1 MCSLRQVTTLKKS
14 RPKTSS
20 NFDKIFAVQQFVP
33 FAILLTALSFASAQ
47 IPDAQFFETSVRPI
61 LRANCWG
68 CHSEANATSGLS
80 LQTRESILR
89 GGNRGASVDIIL
101 NAARHVGELKMPP
114 DKQLGADQIATLEKW
129 VAAGMPVPDNL
140 LKSKRPGS
148 SHWAFQPVIRHP
160 LPAVGNTKWLRNPID
175 SFILAK
181 LEAASLNPSPEAN
194 RATLLRRVSLDLTGL
209 PPTLVELNNFLTD
222 QSPNAYEK
230 QIDRLL
236 ASPHYGERWGRN
248 WLDIARYADSDGYTI
263 DAPRDIWMYRDWVIK
278 ATNDDMPFDRFVV
291 EQLAGD
297 LLPNPT
303 HPQLIATGFNRN
315 TTSNFEGGIDF
326 EQYRVEAVADRVAT
340 TGAAF
345 LGLTLGCARCH
356 DHKYDPVSQREY
368 YQLFAFFN
376 NSDEVDK
383 EAERKFFNKP
393 FLEIGTDKEKAD
405 FADWQQKILDAEERM
420 RMRLAVYSGDLTKDE
435 ILVSIDKELATLRA
449 NKPKLPRTMIM
460 RDLAKPRDAYVHLG
474 GDFMRK
480 GAPVTPGVPRILPP
494 LAKPSIHANRLDLAE
509 WLVDPK
515 HPLTSRVT
523 VNRVWQN
530 YFGRGIVDSESD
542 FGAQGDKP
550 THAELLD
557 WLALEFIEK
566 GWSQKALHRLIVT
579 SATYRQGSNPSATDP
594 ENKLFSHQNR
604 LRLDAEIIR
613 DASLI
618 ASGLFAPKLGGPS
631 VYPPQPAGVY
641 QVTQVRRE
649 WKTSTGEDRYRRGM
663 YTFFQRSAP
672 HPSLVVF
679 DAPDSSVSCTRRNRS
694 NTPLQALT
702 QLNDESSTEFAEALA
717 RRITQS
723 ATADPARVATGY
735 QIALSRNPRPA
746 ELERMLRFIRVQRD
760 SQQDPWPAVARILI
774 NLDEF
779 LTRP

>member
-1 MCSLRQVTTLKKS
+1 MLVVDRICL
-14 RPKTSS
+14 
-20 NFDKIFAVQQFVP
+20 IFVAV
-33 FAILLTALSFASAQ
+33 AGLMAQ
-47 IPDAQFFETSVRPI
+47 SPDAQFFEAQVRPI

-68 CHSEANATSGLS
+68 CHSEANTTSGLS

-89 GGNRGASVDIIL
+89 GGNRGPSVDIIL
-101 NAARHVGELKMPP
+101 NAARHVGDLKMPP
-114 DKQLGADQIATLEKW
+114 NKKLTSEQVAVIEKW
-129 VAAGMPVPDNL
+129 AAAGLPMPENL
-140 LKSKRPGS
+140 VKSKRPGA
-148 SHWAFQPVIRHP
+148 SHWAFQPVVRP
-160 LPAVGNTKWLRNPID
+160 GLPTVSNAGWVCNDID
-175 SFILAK
+175 RFILAK
-181 LEAASLNPSPEAN
+181 MEASQVAPSAEAD
-194 RATLLRRVSLDLTGL
+194 RITLLRRLSLDLTGL
-209 PPTLVELNNFLTD
+209 PPTVEELKQFVADKSTD
-222 QSPNAYEK
+222 AYEK
-230 QIDRLL
+230 QVERLL
-236 ASPHYGERWGRN
+236 ASKHYGERWGRH

-263 DAPRDIWMYRDWVIK
+263 DAPRDIWMYRDWVIE
-278 ATNDDMPFDRFVV
+278 ATHQDKPFNEFVI
-291 EQLAGD
+291 EQMAGD
-297 LLPNPT
+297 QLPNPT
-303 HPQLIATGFNRN
+303 VPQLVATGFHRN
-315 TTSNFEGGIDF
+315 TTSNYEGGIDF

-368 YQLFAFFN
+368 YQLFAYFN
-376 NSDEVDK
+376 NTDEVDK

-393 FLEIGTDKEKAD
+393 FLEIGSESEKAE
-405 FADWQQKILDAEERM
+405 FAEWQQKIINAEERM
-420 RMRLAVYSGDLTKDE
+420 RKRLESYSGDPTKDE
-435 ILVSIDKELATLRA
+435 TLVGIEKELATLRR

-460 RDLAKPRDAYVHLG
+460 KDLAERRPAYIHLG

-480 GAPVTPGVPRILPP
+480 GAAVETGVPGFLPQAGNSSGTR
-494 LAKPSIHANRLDLAE
+494 LALAQ

-515 HPLTSRVT
+515 NPLTPRVT
-523 VNRVWQN
+523 VNRVWQK

-542 FGAQGDKP
+542 FGTQGDKP
-550 THAELLD
+550 THPELLD
-557 WLALEFIEK
+557 WLASEFIAK

-579 SATYRQGSNPSATDP
+579 SATYRQASTARSVDP
-594 ENKLFSHQNR
+594 ENKLFSRQNR

-613 DASLI
+613 DASLV
-618 ASGLFAPKLGGPS
+618 ASGLFAPKVGGPS

-672 HPSLVVF
+672 HPSLIVF

-702 QLNDESSTEFAEALA
+702 QLNDEASAEFAQALA
-717 RRITQS
+717 KRMTSVGESDS
-723 ATADPARVATGY
+723 ARLAAGFE
-735 QIALSRNPRPA
+735 IALGRAPRA
-746 ELERMLRFIRVQRD
+746 DEKDRFLRFVRVQRD
-760 SQQDPWPAVARILI
+760 SQQEPWVAVARVLI

>member
-1 MCSLRQVTTLKKS
+1 M
-14 RPKTSS
+14 
-20 NFDKIFAVQQFVP
+20 VP
-33 FAILLTALSFASAQ
+33 ICLLLTLAFAAAAQ
-47 IPDAQFFETSVRPI
+47 TPDAEFFETDVRPI

-68 CHSEANATSGLS
+68 CHSEANSTSGLS

-101 NAARHVGELKMPP
+101 NAARHVGDLKMPP
-114 DKQLGADQIATLEKW
+114 NKKLTPEQVATIEKW
-129 VAAGMPVPDNL
+129 AAAGLPMPENL
-140 LKSKRPGS
+140 IKSKRAGAN
-148 SHWAFQPVIRHP
+148 HWAFRPIARP
-160 LPAVGNTKWLRNPID
+160 DLPAVKDTAWVRNPID
-175 SFILAK
+175 RFILAK
-181 LEAASLNPSPEAN
+181 LEDNQLTPSKEAD
-194 RATLLRRVSLDLTGL
+194 RATLLRRLSLDLIGL
-209 PPTLVELNNFLTD
+209 PPTVTELKQFLAD
-222 QSPNAYEK
+222 ASPNAYEK
-230 QIDRLL
+230 QVDRLL
-236 ASPHYGERWGRN
+236 ASPHYGERWGRH

-263 DAPRDIWMYRDWVIK
+263 DAPRDIWMYRDWVIE
-278 ATNDDMPFDRFVV
+278 ATNNDKPFNEFVI
-291 EQLAGD
+291 EQMAGD

-303 HPQLIATGFNRN
+303 IPQLIATGFHRN

-376 NSDEVDK
+376 NVDEVDK

-393 FLEIGTDKEKAD
+393 FLEIGTDEEKAE
-405 FADWQQKILDAEERM
+405 FAAWQQKIILAEERM
-420 RMRLAVYSGDLTKDE
+420 RKRLEQFSGDQTKDE
-435 ILVSIDKELATLRA
+435 ILLGIEKELSDLRS

-460 RDLAKPRDAYVHLG
+460 RDLPIARPAYVHLG

-480 GAPVTPGVPRILPP
+480 GAPVNPGVPSVLPP
-494 LAKPSIHANRLDLAE
+494 LPGGPPNRLALGK
-509 WLVDPK
+509 WLVNPK
-515 HPLTSRVT
+515 HPLTPRVT
-523 VNRVWQN
+523 VNRIWQK

-542 FGAQGDKP
+542 FGTQGDKP
-550 THAELLD
+550 THPELLD
-557 WLALEFIEK
+557 WLASEFIEK

-579 SATYRQGSNPSATDP
+579 SATYRQASTSNGVDP
-594 ENKLFSHQNR
+594 ENKFFSRQNR

-613 DASLI
+613 DASLV
-618 ASGLFAPKLGGPS
+618 ASGLFAPKVGGPS

-672 HPSLVVF
+672 HPSLIVF
-679 DAPDSSVSCTRRNRS
+679 DAPDSSVTCTRRNRS

-702 QLNDESSTEFAEALA
+702 QLNDEASTEFAEALA
-717 RRITQS
+717 KRM
-723 ATADPARVATGY
+723 TAAGASDAARLAAGFE
-735 QIALSRNPRPA
+735 IALGRPVRI
-746 ELERMLRFIRVQRD
+746 EEQKRMSQFIAVQRD
-760 SQQDPWPAVARILI
+760 SRQDPWTAVARILI